1 MTIKTL
7 IINKRAVV
15 KTKIAL
21 VRLVS
26 RTMMVMRTPVDWTKQ
41 TVRRRRGLL
50 LMPLEVRCQSL

>member
-15 KTKIAL
+15 KTKIVL